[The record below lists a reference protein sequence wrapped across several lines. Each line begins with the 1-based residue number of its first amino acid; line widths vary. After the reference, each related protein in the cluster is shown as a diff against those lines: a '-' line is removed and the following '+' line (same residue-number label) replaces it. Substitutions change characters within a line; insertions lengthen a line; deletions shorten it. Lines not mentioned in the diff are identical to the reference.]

1 MSKEIIKLFRCIGW
15 DLRVALRYN
24 IVTVTVIMTIL
35 YTLIIKLIPGAN
47 ITVVLASL
55 IFSDPT
61 MLGFIFIGAII
72 LFEKDANTLQALA
85 VTPINAWQYLWS
97 KAIALTIIAL
107 VCSCGIAIAGHGLQV
122 NFFWLIVSTT
132 LSSFLFIFIGITG
145 VSKVKSFN
153 HYIILIPLFL
163 LPTVLPL
170 LDFYG
175 IFESW
180 IFYLIPTQGS
190 LLLFRAAFEGASTFD
205 IIYSICVLG
214 ISITVAYKIAE
225 RHFLNY
231 LIGKIN

>member
-1 MSKEIIKLFRCIGW
+1 MT
-15 DLRVALRYN
+15 LRYN
-24 IVTVTVIMTIL
+24 IVTVTVIITIL
-35 YTLIIKLIPGAN
+35 YALIIKLIPGAN
-47 ITVVLASL
+47 NTTVLVPL

-85 VTPINAWQYLWS
+85 VTPVNVWQYLWS
-97 KAIALTIIAL
+97 KAIALTIIAM
-107 VCSCGIAIAGHGLQV
+107 VCSFGIAIAGHGLQV
-122 NFFWLIVSTT
+122 NFFWLIVSTM

-153 HYIILIPLFL
+153 HYIIIIPLFL
-163 LPTVLPL
+163 LPTILPL
-170 LDFYG
+170 LDFFG
-175 IFESW
+175 IYESW

-190 LLLFRAAFEGASTFD
+190 LLLFRAVFEGASLFD
-205 IIYSICVLG
+205 IVYSICVLG
-214 ISITVAYKIAE
+214 ISIIIAYKIAA